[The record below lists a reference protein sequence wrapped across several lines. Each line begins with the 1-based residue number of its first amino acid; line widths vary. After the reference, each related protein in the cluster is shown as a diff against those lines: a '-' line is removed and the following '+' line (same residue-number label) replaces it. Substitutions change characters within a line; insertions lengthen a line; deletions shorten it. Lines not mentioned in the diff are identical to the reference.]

1 MHMRKLVVST
11 SSLDASSIFG
21 PFCFQLVAAS
31 PDNCAF
37 CAYLGSG
44 CGHITMNAFFRVEP
58 VIGNVTSSF
67 FHAGSRLFF
76 SIPAYCIS
84 FRFIS
89 TSLSSFFLGF
99 RLLHTVTHTLDS
111 SSPIIARF
119 NSSSAILPGSF
130 LVPVFILS
138 CPGCYPFPCLMSMI
152 GGILCSE
159 T

>member
-37 CAYLGSG
+37 CAYLGFG
-44 CGHITMNAFFRVEP
+44 CGHIMMNTFLELNLSSGMSLV
-58 VIGNVTSSF
+58 VSSMQVLDSF
-67 FHAGSRLFF
+67 F
-76 SIPAYCIS
+76 IPACCIS

-119 NSSSAILPGSF
+119 NSLSAILPGSF

>member
-1 MHMRKLVVST
+1 
-11 SSLDASSIFG
+11 
-21 PFCFQLVAAS
+21 VAAS

-89 TSLSSFFLGF
+89 TSLSSIFLGF

-119 NSSSAILPGSF
+119 NSSSDCDTSWFLPSSCLYIKGSR
-130 LVPVFILS
+130 LLS
-138 CPGCYPFPCLMSMI
+138 FSLPHEYDWWHP
-152 GGILCSE
+152 CSE

>member
-1 MHMRKLVVST
+1 M
-11 SSLDASSIFG
+11 
-21 PFCFQLVAAS
+21 AAS

-37 CAYLGSG
+37 CAYLGFG
-44 CGHITMNAFFRVEP
+44 CGHIMMNTFLELNLSSGMSLV
-58 VIGNVTSSF
+58 VSSMQVLDSF
-67 FHAGSRLFF
+67 F
-76 SIPAYCIS
+76 IPACCIS

-89 TSLSSFFLGF
+89 TSLSSIFLGF

>member
-1 MHMRKLVVST
+1 M
-11 SSLDASSIFG
+11 
-21 PFCFQLVAAS
+21 AAS

-37 CAYLGSG
+37 CAYLGFG
-44 CGHITMNAFFRVEP
+44 CGHIMMNTFLELNLSSGMSLV
-58 VIGNVTSSF
+58 VSSMQVLDSF
-67 FHAGSRLFF
+67 F
-76 SIPAYCIS
+76 IPACCIS

-119 NSSSAILPGSF
+119 NSSSDCDTSWFLPSSCLYIKGSR
-130 LVPVFILS
+130 LLS
-138 CPGCYPFPCLMSMI
+138 FSLPHEYDWWHP
-152 GGILCSE
+152 CSE